1 MILVNQQNF
10 TTNLNHRVTDTYHRV
25 TDIYGKW
32 PTENGLVGQGIE
44 IGSEGSL
51 FKYHLVLCQA

>member
-10 TTNLNHRVTDTYHRV
+10 TTNLITELLTHITV

-32 PTENGLVGQGIE
+32 PTENGLVGQDIE
-44 IGSEGSL
+44 IESEGSL
-51 FKYHLVLCQA
+51 FKCQLVLC